1 MEWVGERE
9 GLEEKRVWLE
19 EEKGCEGT
27 GGVGLEKGK
36 VCEGLEGG
44 GGVGGCRGGK
54 GCEGKVKWGWREGV
68 GLEGAESEEG
78 MGHTTRIKLEI

>member
-1 MEWVGERE
+1 M
-9 GLEEKRVWLE
+9 E

-36 VCEGLEGG
+36 GLEGG

-54 GCEGKVKWGWREGV
+54 GCEGKVKWGLRVQSRRREGGV
-68 GLEGAESEEG
+68 QLE
-78 MGHTTRIKLEI
+78 LN

>member
-1 MEWVGERE
+1 M
-9 GLEEKRVWLE
+9 GLEEERGVRGCGWRKRGCERVGVE

-27 GGVGLEKGK
+27 GGVGLEK
-36 VCEGLEGG
+36 
-44 GGVGGCRGGK
+44 GK

-78 MGHTTRIKLEI
+78 RGRGVQLGLT